1 MFDPMGN
8 YLFCSPCIRKS
19 LGVSQQRLSRQRAIK
34 RKQSQETLL
43 NMTKAEA
50 EAGRVTECVVMPAS
64 LEIAFKE
71 WWLSLEPFHSVMVR
85 YPHARHGNAGRKS
98 KSSKSAVMEDF
109 LSFVDEN
116 SQPNGRSA
124 DSSGP
129 TFYFL
134 PKFSTLQAPAPDSPQ
149 FQERLSRSVVGEFNR
164 AQQES
169 GRGNAPMALAIIG

>member
-1 MFDPMGN
+1 MCCDM
-8 YLFCSPCIRKS
+8 S
-19 LGVSQQRLSRQRAIK
+19 
-34 RKQSQETLL
+34 
-43 NMTKAEA
+43 
-50 EAGRVTECVVMPAS
+50 AS

-71 WWLSLEPFHSVMVR
+71 WWPFHSVMVR

-98 KSSKSAVMEDF
+98 NSSKSAVMEDF

-149 FQERLSRSVVGEFNR
+149 FQECLLISRSVVGEFNR
-164 AQQES
+164 AQRES
-169 GRGNAPMALAIIG
+169 GRGECSNGSCHN